1 MMGNREERSEFNSLY
16 QWFAP
21 QVSTAADAIRWA
33 CVLEATAPKVGNV
46 SPGRNFPDLSHLD
59 FIRAA
64 DIAAEAL
71 EEKNCFAKA
80 ILDATVKTSEACR
93 SNVNLGILLLLGPL
107 YRADELLSERGVTL
121 PDQDD
126 WSSAV
131 KDALKD
137 LDAVGE
143 LAIFEAISVAAAGG
157 LGRAE
162 KWDVNESH
170 QKVDLIEAMRLAA
183 NKDRIARQYVE
194 DFSDLLVNVVPVL
207 RQSILECRDWLR
219 GIGHAQIRLM
229 SRESDSLI
237 ARKNGKDVAEAVRD
251 RVHGV
256 DLGNIQ
262 DWVSLDREL
271 RKQGNQLNPGT
282 TADLIAAGL
291 FVLLRSMPESRNWQ
305 ER

>member
-107 YRADELLSERGVTL
+107 YRADELLSERGITL

-131 KDALKD
+131 KDALED
-137 LDAVGE
+137 LDAGGE

-170 QKVDLIEAMRLAA
+170 QKVDLIDAMRLAA

>member
-1 MMGNREERSEFNSLY
+1 MGLCLGGYRSKSGKCKPRSEFPRFVPFGFYS
-16 QWFAP
+16 
-21 QVSTAADAIRWA
+21 S
-33 CVLEATAPKVGNV
+33 
-46 SPGRNFPDLSHLD
+46 GRYRCGSGSKKELFCESNLGCNG
-59 FIRAA
+59 
-64 DIAAEAL
+64 
-71 EEKNCFAKA
+71 KNQRGLP
-80 ILDATVKTSEACR
+80 I
-93 SNVNLGILLLLGPL
+93 NVNLGILLLLGPL

>member
-1 MMGNREERSEFNSLY
+1 MMGNREEGSEFNSLY

-46 SPGRNFPDLSHLD
+46 SPGRSFPDLSHVD

-64 DIAAEAL
+64 DIAAEAF
-71 EEKNCFAKA
+71 EENDCFAEA
-80 ILDATVKTSEACR
+80 ILGATVKTSEACR

-107 YRADELLSERGVTL
+107 YRADELLSERKITL

-131 KDALKD
+131 KDALGD
-137 LDAVGE
+137 LDAGGE

-157 LGRAE
+157 LGRAK

-183 NKDRIARQYVE
+183 NRDRIARQYVE
-194 DFSDLLVNVVPVL
+194 GFADLLVNVVPVL

-219 GIGHAQIRLM
+219 GLGHAQIRLM

-237 ARKNGKDVAEAVRD
+237 ARKNGEDVAEAVRD
-251 RVHGV
+251 RVHGL

>member
-170 QKVDLIEAMRLAA
+170 QKVDLIGAMRLAA

>member
-121 PDQDD
+121 PDQDE

>member
-46 SPGRNFPDLSHLD
+46 SPGRSFPDLSHVD

-64 DIAAEAL
+64 DIAAEAF
-71 EEKNCFAKA
+71 EEKNCFAEA
-80 ILDATVKTSEACR
+80 ILAATVKTSEACR

-107 YRADELLSERGVTL
+107 YRADELLSERRVTL

-131 KDALKD
+131 KGALKD
-137 LDAVGE
+137 LDAGGE
-143 LAIFEAISVAAAGG
+143 LVIFEAISVAAAGG

-194 DFSDLLVNVVPVL
+194 GFSDLLVNVVPVL

-237 ARKNGKDVAEAVRD
+237 ARKNGEDVAEAVRD

-262 DWVSLDREL
+262 DWVSLDGEL

>member
-1 MMGNREERSEFNSLY
+1 MMGNREEKSEFNSLY

-107 YRADELLSERGVTL
+107 YRADELLSERGITL

>member
-1 MMGNREERSEFNSLY
+1 MMGNREERFEFNSLY

-64 DIAAEAL
+64 DIAAEAF

-80 ILDATVKTSEACR
+80 VLDATVKTSEACR

-107 YRADELLSERGVTL
+107 YRADELLSERRVTL

-137 LDAVGE
+137 LDAGGE

-170 QKVDLIEAMRLAA
+170 QKVDLIDAMRLAA

-262 DWVSLDREL
+262 DWVALDREL

>member
-121 PDQDD
+121 PDQDN

>member
-162 KWDVNESH
+162 QWDVNESH

>member
-107 YRADELLSERGVTL
+107 YRADELLSERGITL

>member
-1 MMGNREERSEFNSLY
+1 MMGNREERFEFNSLY

-64 DIAAEAL
+64 DIAAEAF

-80 ILDATVKTSEACR
+80 VLDATVKTSEACR

-107 YRADELLSERGVTL
+107 YRADELLSERRVTL

-137 LDAVGE
+137 LDAGGE

-170 QKVDLIEAMRLAA
+170 QKVDLIDAMRLAA

-271 RKQGNQLNPGT
+271 RRQGNQLNPGT

>member
-170 QKVDLIEAMRLAA
+170 QKVDLIDAMRLAA

>member
-46 SPGRNFPDLSHLD
+46 SPGRNFPDLSHVD

-64 DIAAEAL
+64 DIAAEAF

-80 ILDATVKTSEACR
+80 ILGATVKTSEACR

-107 YRADELLSERGVTL
+107 YRADELLSERGVTS

-137 LDAVGE
+137 LDARGE

-162 KWDVNESH
+162 KWDINESH
-170 QKVDLIEAMRLAA
+170 QKVDLIEAMSLAA

-237 ARKNGKDVAEAVRD
+237 ARKNGKDVAEAVRHK
-251 RVHGV
+251 VHGL
-256 DLGNIQ
+256 DPGNIQ

-291 FVLLRSMPESRNWQ
+291 FVLLRSMPESRDWQ